1 MRELIVATKNKGKLK
16 EIKELL
22 KEFDLKVTSLAEYP
36 DVPEIVE
43 DGKDFYE
50 NALIKA
56 RTVARHTGKLVLGE
70 DSGIEVEYLN
80 NDPGLYS
87 ARFAVEDAT
96 DVDNN
101 AKLMRELDG
110 VPKEKRKARYRC
122 FVAMLD
128 GEKIVGVVDG
138 RCEGYITT
146 EPHGENGFGY
156 DPYFFIEEYG
166 KTFGELDPAIKSK
179 ISHRAKALVKVKELI
194 KEEVDL

>member
-80 NDPGLYS
+80 NAPGLFS
-87 ARFAVEDAT
+87 SRFAGEDAT
-96 DVDNN
+96 DDDNN

-138 RCEGYITT
+138 RCEGYIAT

-156 DPYFFIEEYG
+156 DPYFLIEEYG